1 MDISSAL
8 SYLRADDATQ
18 NAAKF
23 PAWAGG
29 YVYKTTTGLT
39 EQEVAAGKHRMVFV
53 HADGDQYIFKWDGV
67 ADYVYEGYLEHDT
80 DNALADISSGSPV
93 SGTALPFDADFLEAA
108 AANSWEVGAQA
119 TFEGRRTGGSLW

>member
-67 ADYVYEGYLEHDT
+67 ADYGYEGYLEHDT
-80 DNALADISSGSPV
+80 DNALADISTESPV

-108 AANSWEVGAQA
+108 AANNWEVGAQA
-119 TFEGRRTGGSLW
+119 TFEGRRTGGGLW